1 MEKLSDQRIFEVIS
15 RDKEFFKIYLKNY
28 LNRLIPNNYDDRL
41 LNILCE
47 YLNLKSIS
55 IESILKLAGIINQKS
70 STEVL
75 RDYDL
80 DIETV
85 PKGINVYQ
93 KIVSILNIYHT
104 LWIDLPI
111 FEREA
116 LLNIHLMKA
125 RAFKSNNEFICL
137 FILIKNLIENYYPPI
152 IIDDK
157 EKYYQILRSGDA
169 LKFAVEIND
178 KTKKELNIIIELYKE
193 YYLFPVSISIQEI
206 LIQKTSY

>member
-15 RDKEFFKIYLKNY
+15 RDKEFFKLYLKNY

-41 LNILCE
+41 LNLLFE
-47 YLNLKSIS
+47 YLSLKSIS
-55 IESILKLAGIINQKS
+55 IDSILKLAGIINQKS

-80 DIETV
+80 DIESV

-93 KIVSILNIYHT
+93 KLVSILNIFQT

-125 RAFKSNNEFICL
+125 RAFKCNNEFICL

-157 EKYYQILRSGDA
+157 DKYYQILKSGDA
-169 LKFAVEIND
+169 LKFADEIND
-178 KTKKELNIIIELYKE
+178 KYKIELNIIIELYKE
-193 YYLFPVSISIQEI
+193 YYLFPASISIEEI

>member
-15 RDKEFFKIYLKNY
+15 RDKEFFKLYLKNY
-28 LNRLIPNNYDDRL
+28 LDRLIPNNYDDRFLNL
-41 LNILCE
+41 LFEC
-47 YLNLKSIS
+47 LNLKSIS

-80 DIETV
+80 DIESV

-93 KIVSILNIYHT
+93 KLVSILNIYHT
-104 LWIDLPI
+104 LWTDLPI

>member
-15 RDKEFFKIYLKNY
+15 RDKEFFKLYLKNY
-28 LNRLIPNNYDDRL
+28 LDRLIPNNYDDRL
-41 LNILCE
+41 LNLLFEC
-47 YLNLKSIS
+47 LNLKSIS
-55 IESILKLAGIINQKS
+55 IESILKLAGIINQKL

-80 DIETV
+80 DIESV

-93 KIVSILNIYHT
+93 KLVSILNIYHT
-104 LWIDLPI
+104 LWTDLPI

-169 LKFAVEIND
+169 LKFADEIND
-178 KTKKELNIIIELYKE
+178 KYKIELNIIIELYKE
-193 YYLFPVSISIQEI
+193 YYLFPASVTIEEI

>member
-15 RDKEFFKIYLKNY
+15 RDKEFFKLYLKNY
-28 LNRLIPNNYDDRL
+28 LDRLIPNNYDDRL
-41 LNILCE
+41 LNLLFEC
-47 YLNLKSIS
+47 LNLKSIS
-55 IESILKLAGIINQKS
+55 IDNILKLAGIINQKL

-80 DIETV
+80 DIESV

-93 KIVSILNIYHT
+93 KLVSILNIYHT
-104 LWIDLPI
+104 LWMDLPI

-125 RAFKSNNEFICL
+125 RTFKSNNEFICL
-137 FILIKNLIENYYPPI
+137 FILIKNLIGNYYPPI
-152 IIDDK
+152 IIGDK
-157 EKYYQILRSGDA
+157 EKYYQILKSGDA
-169 LKFAVEIND
+169 LKFADEIND
-178 KTKKELNIIIELYKE
+178 KYKIELNIIIELYKE